1 MPITYDT
8 VKLARSASFIDA
20 ESCTSAIYVFLPSIT
35 EPMLPNSL
43 NALKRAYIS
52 TPPPRGLKFR
62 FINQQDSNG
71 AADSSMIIRPT
82 ELMAFDCRYR
92 LIIHTVTTP
101 LQGIIN
107 IGRHPAGWHI
117 TPQLHPPAQDLLR
130 NSFATERNGATRHH
144 RLIS

>member
-1 MPITYDT
+1 
-8 VKLARSASFIDA
+8 
-20 ESCTSAIYVFLPSIT
+20 
-35 EPMLPNSL
+35 MLPNSL

-92 LIIHTVTTP
+92 LIIHTVRRFKVSSILGGI
-101 LQGIIN
+101 LQVG
-107 IGRHPAGWHI
+107 
-117 TPQLHPPAQDLLR
+117 T
-130 NSFATERNGATRHH
+130 
-144 RLIS
+144 